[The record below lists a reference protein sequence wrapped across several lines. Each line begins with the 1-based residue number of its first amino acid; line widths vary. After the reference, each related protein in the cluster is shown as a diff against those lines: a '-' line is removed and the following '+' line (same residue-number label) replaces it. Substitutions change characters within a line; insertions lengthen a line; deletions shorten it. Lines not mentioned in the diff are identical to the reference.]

1 MAKSYQAVQRP
12 GLNNSGTQLFLYTMT
27 LRLPILILLLL
38 SGLTPY
44 QAISQECI
52 ALGRVVNM
60 ATKEP
65 VPFAVVALKDAR
77 TNYPTTADIDGK
89 YEIKV
94 PKPGLY
100 NLEAKAVGYKTFY
113 QYELELKPARPLEL
127 TITLEPANQNLKE
140 VTVRAETF
148 TRKEESPLSMRSI
161 GVAEIKRNPGGNR
174 DISKVLQALPGVA
187 SVAAFRNDLIVRGGS
202 PNENRFYLDGIE
214 VPNINHFAT
223 QGASGGPVG
232 MLNVDFI
239 SEVDFYSGAFPANRG
254 NALSSVLELKFKDG
268 RTDKAGLSFA
278 LGATDLAA
286 TFDGPITQN
295 SSLIASYRRSY
306 LQFLF
311 AAIGLPFLPTYNDF
325 QFKYKIKP
333 DEKQEFNFIGLGA
346 YDVVTLNTNA
356 NKTEEQRYIL
366 GNIPENTQWNYA
378 IGASYKRY
386 VNNAYYQVVISR
398 NALNNGA
405 VKYTNNDDSNEGNK
419 RLDYSSTETENK
431 FRFERTS
438 LANSWRT
445 NAGISLEQALYT
457 NSTFNKIPNIGT
469 IDYTSEINFLKYGI
483 FGQVSK
489 TFTGAGL
496 ILSLGGRLDANTFGN
511 RMDNPLEQFSPRF
524 SISKSI
530 NERITFNANTGI
542 FYQLPAYTILG
553 FRNNNNELT
562 NTNVRYIRAI
572 HYVAGFEYQTRKN
585 SRITIEGFYKDYSN
599 YPFGLID
606 SISIANQGSDFGVVG
621 DEPVDSRSKG
631 RSYGVEFLFQ
641 QKLFKGFYGLLSYTF
656 VRSEFT
662 NLDSRYIPS
671 SWDYR
676 HIASLT
682 AGKTF
687 KKNWE
692 AGIRFRFNSGNPF
705 TPIDVAT
712 SSLIANWNLSGQG
725 VLDESNVNSQRTS
738 IFHQLDIRIDKKY
751 YFKKWALDIF
761 LDIQNFF
768 NQTSDL
774 APYVDLVRDSN
785 GAPVT
790 DPNDSSRYVLKQ
802 VSNTTGTIIPSIGII
817 VDL

>member
-1 MAKSYQAVQRP
+1 M
-12 GLNNSGTQLFLYTMT
+12 NF
-27 LRLPILILLLL
+27 RLTFFLILLA
-38 SGLTPY
+38 LTTCTSRVF
-44 QAISQECI
+44 SQECI
-52 ALGRVVNM
+52 AFGKIVN
-60 ATKEP
+60 AITKEP
-65 VPFAVVALKDAR
+65 IPFAVIALKDAKA
-77 TNYPTTADIDGK
+77 NYPATADVDGRF
-89 YEIKV
+89 EIKV

-100 NLEAKAVGYKTFY
+100 NLEAQAVGFKTFF
-113 QYELELKPARPLEL
+113 QFEMELKPGRPLEL
-127 TITLEPANQNLKE
+127 YLTLEAVNKDMKE

-148 TRKEESPLSMRSI
+148 TRKEESPLSMRNI

-239 SEVDFYSGAFPANRG
+239 NEVDFYSGAFPANRG
-254 NALSSVLELKFKDG
+254 NALSSVLDLKFKDG

-286 TFDGPITQN
+286 TFDGPISKN

-333 DEKQEFNFIGLGA
+333 DDKQEFNFIGLGA

-356 NKTEEQRYIL
+356 NETEEQRYIL
-366 GNIPENTQWNYA
+366 GNLPENTQWNYA
-378 IGASYKRY
+378 LGGSYKRY
-386 VNNAYYQVVISR
+386 VKNAFYQVVISR
-398 NALNNGA
+398 NALSNGA

-431 FRFERTS
+431 FRLERTS
-438 LANSWRT
+438 LVNNWRT
-445 NAGISLEQALYT
+445 NAGISLEQARYT
-457 NSTFNKIPNIGT
+457 NTTFNRIANIGT
-469 IDYTSEINFLKYGI
+469 IDYSSEISFLKYGF

-489 TFTGAGL
+489 TFSGSGL
-496 ILSLGGRLDANTFGN
+496 ILSLGGRWDANTFGN

-524 SISKSI
+524 SVSKTI
-530 NERITFNANTGI
+530 TERITFNANTGI

-562 NTNVRYIRAI
+562 NSNVRYIRAI
-572 HYVAGFEYQTRKN
+572 HYVAGFEYQTKKN
-585 SRITIEGFYKDYSN
+585 ARISIEGFYKDYSN
-599 YPFGLID
+599 YPFGLLD

-621 DEPVDSRSKG
+621 DEPVDSRSNG

-641 QKLFKGFYGLLSYTF
+641 QKLFNGFYGLVSYTF

-662 NLDSRYIPS
+662 NLDNTYIPS

-705 TPIDVAT
+705 TPIDIAT
-712 SSLIANWNLSGQG
+712 SSLIANWNISGQG
-725 VLDESNVNSQRTS
+725 VLDEGRVNSQRTG

-751 YFKKWALDIF
+751 YFKKWALDVF
-761 LDIQNFF
+761 LDIQNFY
-768 NQTSDL
+768 NQIAEL
-774 APYVDLVRDSN
+774 APYVDLVRDQN
-785 GAPVT
+785 GSPVIDAN
-790 DPNDSSRYVLKQ
+790 DPSRYVLKQ
-802 VSNTTGTIIPSIGII
+802 VNNTTGTIIPSIGII
-817 VDL
+817 VEL